1 MSDEHEVKQGW
12 DACSAGSSEHTEV
25 SDLPHGALMYEADRW
40 RAMANRH
47 PALLWVS
54 DTTGMCTEF
63 NESWLTWRGRTVAEE
78 FGTGWLAGVHPDDSD
93 ACMSTYLSHFAQRTP
108 FEMTYRLQRADGEYR
123 EILDAGAPWYLSDG
137 EFAGFVGSCLDITD
151 HLADARRLA
160 ESQELYS
167 ATVAGLHEGVI
178 VTNGEGIVLSVNP
191 AAVELLGVEPADL
204 IDKPLLGL
212 AERVPIMDL
221 SGRMLEIHE
230 RPSAVVQRTGE
241 SVCDVVIGW
250 WLHGELRWHN
260 VNSRPLRQCDSDRI
274 FAVVTSFVDITEQKH
289 AADNAR
295 YQARHDELTGLVNR
309 WGLRDQVRQVLERS
323 PRHGT
328 QVALAYCDLDNF
340 KHVNDSLGH
349 SAGDELLRMVATRMA
364 TCVRSGDVVA
374 RVGGD
379 EVVVV
384 LAGVTGIDDAV
395 AAAEKVRLAVGTP
408 VRIAGA
414 TVRPRLSIGV
424 TMLPSLECLDHSLHC
439 ADEAMYAAKAAGRDR
454 VATSDW

>member
-1 MSDEHEVKQGW
+1 MSDEHVVRQGW
-12 DACSAGSSEHTEV
+12 DACSVRSSEHTKV
-25 SDLPHGALMYEADRW
+25 SDLPHGALVYEAERW
-40 RAMANRH
+40 RAMANKH

-63 NESWLTWRGRTVAEE
+63 NESWLAWRGRTLAEE
-78 FGTGWLAGVHPDDSD
+78 FGTGWLTGVHPDDAD
-93 ACMSTYLSHFAQRTP
+93 ACMSTYLSHFAERTP

-160 ESQELYS
+160 ESEELYR

-178 VTNGEGIVLSVNP
+178 VTDGEGIVLSANP
-191 AAVELLGVEPADL
+191 AVVALLGVEPADL

-212 AERVPIMDL
+212 AERVPFMDV
-221 SGRMLEIHE
+221 SGRTLEIHE

-241 SVCDVVIGW
+241 PVCNVVIGW

-260 VNSRPLRQCDSDRI
+260 VNSRPLRQHDEDHV
-274 FAVVTSFVDITEQKH
+274 FAVVTTFVDITDQKH
-289 AADNAR
+289 AADDAR

-309 WGLRDQVRQVLERS
+309 WGLRDQVRQVMERS
-323 PRHGT
+323 PHRGT

-340 KHVNDSLGH
+340 KQVNDSLGH
-349 SAGDELLRMVATRMA
+349 AAGDELLRVVAARMA
-364 TCVRSGDVVA
+364 TCARSGDVVV

-379 EVVVV
+379 ELVVV
-384 LAGVTGIDDAV
+384 LEGVTGIDGAV
-395 AAAEKVRLAVGTP
+395 AAAEKIRQAVGTP
-408 VRIAGA
+408 VHIAGA

-424 TMLPSLECLDHSLHC
+424 TMLPSLERLDYSLHC
-439 ADEAMYAAKAAGRDR
+439 ADEAMYTAKAAGRDR
-454 VATSDW
+454 VATLDR